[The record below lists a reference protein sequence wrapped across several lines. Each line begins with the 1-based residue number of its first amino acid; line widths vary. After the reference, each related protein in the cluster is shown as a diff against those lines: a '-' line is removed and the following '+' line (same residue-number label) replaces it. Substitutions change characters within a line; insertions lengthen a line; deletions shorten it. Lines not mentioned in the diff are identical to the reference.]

1 MFLIIEYPGVAPRSF
16 ATPGYESVALRAASP
31 GLSENRKEKNLIAE
45 LLYSN
50 KAFEFNSR
58 LKKVK
63 NEKRKVKNPIAELFY
78 CNKAF
83 DFNS

>member
-1 MFLIIEYPGVAPRSF
+1 MFSD
-16 ATPGYESVALRAASP
+16 ES
-31 GLSENRKEKNLIAE
+31 EKRKEKNPIAK
-45 LLYSN
+45 LPYSN
-50 KAFEFNSR
+50 KAFDFNSR

-63 NEKRKVKNPIAELFY
+63 KEKWKVKNPIAELLY